1 MPSCWFLLWL
11 LVFNF
16 RYSNSACGYLSDKYG
31 NPIRLSIEL
40 ETILGI
46 RFSKIVSIFIYLW
59 RCITIAHYS
68 LVAVVLFRTDIVHF
82 VPAGPD
88 TATLMSTAAQC
99 SGTRHR
105 TLTDTIIGAGQGRI
119 IMKEAFLTVGYE
131 NCIILIKF
139 CQHQDI
145 GGRVALLLLKVV
157 HHRHTYAT
165 GSTQLIARKS
175 KKTI

>member
-1 MPSCWFLLWL
+1 MIFSVIPSERAIHLNGMNDSLWTPIINCFRHMPSCWFLLWL

-105 TLTDTIIGAGQGRI
+105 TLTDTNIAIWAQGRG
-119 IMKEAFLTVGYE
+119 KAG
-131 NCIILIKF
+131 
-139 CQHQDI
+139 
-145 GGRVALLLLKVV
+145 
-157 HHRHTYAT
+157 
-165 GSTQLIARKS
+165 
-175 KKTI
+175 